1 MEFIKTSTAFRKVKS
16 NLKFSFL
23 DFDEL
28 DLTWSDIYDGGIQLA
43 SWMIRRNW
51 TMMPTAIIGRLNKF
65 SSAAF
70 VSIENFELKFSIKLN
85 TFNIILAYSILC

>member
-51 TMMPTAIIGRLNKF
+51 TMMPTAIIGRFNKF
-65 SSAAF
+65 SSSAF
-70 VSIENFELKFSIKLN
+70 VSIENFDLILN